1 HFWMSGMAALAA
13 AATTDTPVAQTFHA
27 LGIVKRRYQG
37 DKDTS
42 PPERLATER
51 RIVRSAA
58 HIVATCTDEAFELM
72 RLGADRERLT
82 VVPCGV
88 DLELFHPDGPV
99 APRRGGLR
107 RLLCVGR
114 LVERKG
120 VGNAIIA
127 LADLPGTELV
137 LAGGP
142 GAGELGGDPEARRLQ
157 ALAADH
163 GVADRV
169 VLLGRVSRAD
179 LPALMRSAD
188 AVVAVPWYPPFGI

>member
-51 RIVRSAA
+51 RIVRAAA

-82 VVPCGV
+82 VVPWGV
-88 DLELFHPDGPV
+88 DLELFHPDGPDAAACAACCASAASWSV
-99 APRRGGLR
+99 RAWATPSSRWPTCR
-107 RLLCVGR
+107 
-114 LVERKG
+114 
-120 VGNAIIA
+120 
-127 LADLPGTELV
+127 
-137 LAGGP
+137 
-142 GAGELGGDPEARRLQ
+142 AR
-157 ALAADH
+157 
-163 GVADRV
+163 
-169 VLLGRVSRAD
+169 S
-179 LPALMRSAD
+179 S
-188 AVVAVPWYPPFGI
+188 